1 MKRCKSLIGNMIFA
15 ISTVWIYSGALV
27 AQNPAEGFKLPS
39 FEKYT
44 LSNGLTVC
52 LMEQHE
58 VPLIYVSLSCDAG
71 AVKDKDMAGLAS
83 ITADALTFGTK
94 NYSRES
100 FEEELDFLGASL
112 NTSST
117 LEYSRITS
125 NFLKDDQGKIFEL
138 IREVLIYPVF
148 PDEEL
153 VKQKQRRLVELNRA
167 KESPG
172 SVIGNYYNKFVLG
185 DHPLATPVSGIK
197 SSIEK
202 ISREDV
208 QAFFNSNYNP
218 DGTCLAIVGDFS
230 TDDMKIAVQEF
241 FGDWESEKSGSFKMD
256 KPNIISDHPRILLV
270 NKDDA
275 LETRFRIGGTGIP
288 RNHPDYI
295 PVMIVNTILGGRF
308 TSWLNDELRVNAGLT
323 YGARSSFQYFK
334 ESGLFSIYSYTR
346 TNTTV
351 EAIDLALEVLDRLHS
366 QGIDQET
373 LNSAKKYTKGLFPLR
388 HENAESLARLLND
401 MFIYDF
407 DESFVNDFMEKVDAV
422 DIHQTKSIIKK
433 YFPEN
438 NLQFVLIGKA
448 SEIKDQ
454 VEKYGDLYEKE
465 ILEEG
470 F

>member
-1 MKRCKSLIGNMIFA
+1 MKRYKSLVGHLIFA
-15 ISTVWIYSGALV
+15 ISTAWINSGALM
-27 AQNPAEGFKLPS
+27 AQDAAEGFTIPSYEQYILP
-39 FEKYT
+39 
-44 LSNGLTVC
+44 NGLTVF

-58 VPLIYVSLSCDAG
+58 VPLINVTLSCNAG

-94 NYSRES
+94 NYSRETL
-100 FEEELDFLGASL
+100 EEELDYLGASL

-125 NFLKDDQGKIFEL
+125 NFLKQDQGKIFEL

-153 VKQKQRRLVELNRA
+153 LKQKQRRLVELNRA
-167 KESPG
+167 KERPG
-172 SVIGNYYNKFVLG
+172 SVIGTYYNKFVLG
-185 DHPLATPVSGIK
+185 NHPLATPVSGIK

-208 QAFFNSNYNP
+208 QAFFNSNYKP
-218 DGTCLAIVGDFS
+218 EGACLAIVGDFS
-230 TDDMKIAVQEF
+230 TDEIKKVVNEF
-241 FGDWESEKSGSFKMD
+241 FGDWKMGESGSFTMD
-256 KPNIISDHPRILLV
+256 KPNSLSNRSRILLV
-270 NKDDA
+270 NKEDA
-275 LETRFRIGGTGIP
+275 LETRFQIGGTGIP

-323 YGARSSFQYFK
+323 YGAWSYFQYFK
-334 ESGLFSIYSYTR
+334 ESGLFSISSFTR

-373 LNSAKKYTKGLFPLR
+373 LNSAKKYLKGLFPLR
-388 HENAESLARLLND
+388 YENGESLARLLNE

-422 DIHQTKSIIKK
+422 DIRQAKSIIKK

-448 SEIKDQ
+448 SEIKNQ